1 MPTIEIDGRTV
12 ETEAGLTVIAVAD
25 RLGIEIPHYCY
36 HPGLSI
42 AGNCR
47 MCLVEIERM
56 PRLQIAC
63 NTRVMDGMVV
73 RTATPKVEA
82 ARRAV
87 LEFLLLNHPIDCPV
101 CDQAGE
107 CKLQDYYMDYGR
119 HPSRV
124 PLEAKVRK
132 GKVMPI
138 GSQVVLDQE
147 RCILC
152 TRCVRFLDEVTHTSE
167 LGIFERGDHC
177 VIDLA
182 PGRRLDN
189 PYSANVVDVC
199 PVGALTS
206 VDFRFAARVWYLER
220 AASVCTAC
228 GRGCSIDVYHRR
240 GEILRFRPRYNPEV
254 NQWWMCDH
262 GRTSYRALKGSD
274 RLTGSLIRGEQGF
287 ARADL
292 ATASAVAATRLKEVV
307 AAHGP
312 DAVAGVVSARAT
324 NEEMFLL
331 TQLLRLGVGT
341 SRVLGVSWS
350 PAGATGD
357 DFLIRADKN
366 PNGRGLELLGLTPQA
381 ADVERLVVA
390 VEKGDVRALVL
401 LRSDL
406 ASWVDGPGVR
416 SALETARLVIVLD
429 SATSETAGYAD
440 VVLAIGTHIESDGTF
455 TNCDG
460 QVQRAH
466 AAFSPP
472 GEAAPGWQ
480 VLSDLARRLGVE
492 GEWPSAASVFDALGR
507 QEGPF
512 RGLTFDG
519 LGAHGCRVRGTGAS
533 VARAPG

>member
-1 MPTIEIDGRTV
+1 MPTIEIDGRTI
-12 ETEAGLTVIAVAD
+12 ETEAGLTIIAVAD
-25 RLGIEIPHYCY
+25 RLDIEIPHYCY

-63 NTRVMDGMVV
+63 NTPVMDGMVV

-107 CKLQDYYMDYGR
+107 CKLQDYYMDFGR
-119 HPSRV
+119 YPSRV

-206 VDFRFAARVWYLER
+206 TDFRFAARVWYLER

-228 GRGCSIDVYHRR
+228 SRGCSIDVYHRR

-254 NQWWMCDH
+254 NRWWMCDH
-262 GRTSYRALKGSD
+262 GRMSYRALQGSD
-274 RLTGSLIRGEQGF
+274 RLTASLIRGEQGF
-287 ARADL
+287 APADL
-292 ATASAVAATRLKEVV
+292 ATASAVAAARLKEVV

-331 TQLLRLGVGT
+331 TQLLRVGVGT
-341 SRVLGVSWS
+341 SRVSGVSWS
-350 PAGATGD
+350 PTGATGD
-357 DFLIRADKN
+357 DLLIRADKN

-429 SATSETAGYAD
+429 SVTSETAGYAD

-466 AAFSPP
+466 AVFPPP

-480 VLSDLARRLGVE
+480 VLSDLARRLGVA
-492 GEWPSAASVFDALGR
+492 GEWSSAAAVFDALGR

-512 RGLTFDG
+512 RGFTFDG
-519 LGAHGCRVRGTGAS
+519 LGVHGCRVPATQTCVAGAS
-533 VARAPG
+533 G